1 MGLWELLG
9 LLGIAEAQQ
18 FKWQGGPAW
27 QVSLHTV
34 QVLLRGSLTHQRPYT
49 CEAGPCVWKG
59 LWKENLRGVATL
71 GQFMWP

>member
-34 QVLLRGSLTHQRPYT
+34 QVLFT